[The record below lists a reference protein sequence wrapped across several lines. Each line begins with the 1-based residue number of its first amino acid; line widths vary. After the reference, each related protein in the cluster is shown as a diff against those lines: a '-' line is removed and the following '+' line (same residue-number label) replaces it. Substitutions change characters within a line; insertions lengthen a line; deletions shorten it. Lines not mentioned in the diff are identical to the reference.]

1 MFIVKF
7 MYVILKMADD
17 NVLEAI
23 IIARKAVKRNPVF
36 RFPVIHSESG
46 FNFEIRIFMLAPT
59 NYRRHGNS
67 SAAVIGQSS

>member
-1 MFIVKF
+1 MKLF
-7 MYVILKMADD
+7 ADD
-17 NVLEAI
+17 VKMYSVVDI
-23 IIARKAVKRNPVF
+23 DTSSKAVKRNPVF